1 MPLNSTLES
10 RASPRLTEARVRL
23 HRHGVT
29 VRWIYWNTAVID
41 YLA

>member
-10 RASPRLTEARVRL
+10 GPPLPYKGTVTL
-23 HRHGVT
+23 HGHGDT
-29 VRWIYWNTAVID
+29 VWGMYWSAAVID